1 MSTAWS
7 SQTFPPEGASA
18 AEGIRNQLGR
28 PELDLLTIL
37 VRESA
42 QNSWDAR
49 RTDVHSV
56 DFRLSIGTV
65 SAAHLATWRDLL
77 LRNAP
82 LDGDLPLRRI
92 LRKSDIR
99 TLTVS
104 DRGTSGLGGPTRA
117 DVLHG
122 DNHDFISFVRNIGEP
137 RDKEFGGGTYGFGK
151 GIFYLLSTAG
161 TVLLHTRCDDGNGRL
176 QTRLIGC
183 ALWKSYVGK
192 DGTADRRYTGRH
204 WWGDV
209 SGDVVEPLVDAD
221 AVDAARRLGLEPFGD
236 DETGTDVVV
245 LDPVLDDRSSQEAA
259 EYLAETVAW
268 HLWPKMLAHPNGR
281 PPMRFAVRCNGVDV
295 PVPDPETTRPLD
307 LFVEAYRRS
316 QGEGGKTLECRSP
329 KKTLGRL
336 GLVKTVAPALSPTD
350 AGLTA
355 GVDTL
360 VHHVCLMR
368 PAELVVTYH
377 RGPKPPS
384 ELLAYAGVFRADQ
397 GMDDVYARAEPP
409 THDGWNPQS
418 LQSPENT
425 FVRTTFRRIQE
436 ALDGL
441 LELGGSARG
450 GSAALALGA
459 ASNHF
464 ASLVIGVDGLGGA
477 TDFGSSGRSQ
487 GGADGKKGGRHKK
500 GSPRAVVTKTS
511 LEYVGDPD
519 LDLYN
524 GETVVVQAFRL
535 PVEGLHLVTAN
546 VAVLAGS
553 GARETDP
560 PMGADQPV
568 VLGWQSQQGEFL
580 ADLSPR
586 LRGGDGATWRVLVRP
601 AHDTMTEVLI
611 TSRSDVDQ

>member
-1 MSTAWS
+1 MTTAWL

-37 VRESA
+37 VREAA

-49 RTDVHSV
+49 RNDVPGV
-56 DFRLSIGTV
+56 DFRLSIGSV
-65 SAAHLATWRDLL
+65 SAAHLAAWRDLL

-82 LDGDLPLRRI
+82 IDGDLPLRRI

-117 DVLHG
+117 DALHSN
-122 DNHDFISFVRNIGEP
+122 NHDFISFVRNIGEP
-137 RDKEFGGGTYGFGK
+137 RDKELGGGTYGFGK

-161 TVLLHTRCDDGNGRL
+161 TVLLHTRCDDGSGRL

-183 ALWKSYVGK
+183 ALWKSYVGN
-192 DGTADRRYTGRH
+192 DGTAERRYTGRH

-209 SGDVVEPLVDAD
+209 SGGIAEPLVGDSAE
-221 AVDAARRLGLEPFGD
+221 AAARKLGLEPFED

-245 LDPVLDDRSSQEAA
+245 VDPILDGRNSLQAA

-268 HLWPKMLAHPNGR
+268 HLWPKMLARSNGR
-281 PPMRFAVRCNGVDV
+281 PAMRFAVRCDGVEV
-295 PVPDPETTRPLD
+295 PVPDPESTRPLD
-307 LFVEAYRRS
+307 LFVAAYRKL
-316 QGEGGKTLECRSP
+316 QGDGGRDLECRSP
-329 KKTLGRL
+329 KKLLGRL
-336 GLVKTVAPALSPTD
+336 SLVKTVAPALMPTA

-397 GMDDVYARAEPP
+397 TMDEVYARAEPP

-418 LQSPENT
+418 LQSPEST

-441 LELGGSARG
+441 LELGGASRG

-459 ASNHF
+459 ASSHF
-464 ASLVIGVDGLGGA
+464 ASLVVGVDGLGGA
-477 TDFGSSGRSQ
+477 TDYGSSSRGRDGS
-487 GGADGKKGGRHKK
+487 GGKKVGRHKK
-500 GSPRAVVTKTS
+500 GDPRPGGTRS
-511 LEYVGDPD
+511 SIEYVDDPY
-519 LDLYN
+519 LDEYN
-524 GETVVVQAFRL
+524 GEIVVVQAFRL
-535 PVEGLHLVTAN
+535 PSGGAYVVNAN

-560 PMGADQPV
+560 PVGADQPV
-568 VLGWQSQQGEFL
+568 ILGWQSRDGRFVSDE
-580 ADLSPR
+580 SP
-586 LRGGDGATWRVLVRP
+586 LLPGGDGMTWRVLVRP

-611 TSRSDVDQ
+611 TGRSDAER